1 MMRQRPSHPDQMSLD
16 WSKDAEIERIIEARV
31 AIRAEAAALRWRFR
45 LIFIESLMMAA
56 LVLAAGLTLGQPT
69 PLVMRGAFLVGIA
82 CLASGMLLIVLS
94 GVTCNILDHVRRRR
108 RR

>member
-45 LIFIESLMMAA
+45 LILVESVMMTA
-56 LVLAAGLTLGQPT
+56 LVLAAGFTLGQAT
-69 PLVMRGAFLVGIA
+69 ALVLRGAFLVGIA
-82 CLASGMLLIVLS
+82 CFTSGMLLIVLS
-94 GVTCNILDHVRRRR
+94 GVACHLSERLHRWRRR
-108 RR
+108 

>member
-1 MMRQRPSHPDQMSLD
+1 MRSRRAHPDQMSLD

-31 AIRAEAAALRWRFR
+31 AIRAETEAIRWRFR
-45 LIFIESLMMAA
+45 LIFVESLMMAA

-69 PLVMRGAFLVGIA
+69 ALLMRGAFLVGIA
-82 CLASGMLLIVLS
+82 CFASGMLLIVLS

-108 RR
+108 RRS